1 MVVLSPQAWRAKCQQ
16 SILDY
21 LKNTENIHIKA
32 IQLDFSESHHREA
45 TRAQERRTKTKEAD
59 EQRKLKK
66 WRLHPGIRPS
76 YGQKKQ
82 KNNKLSILKQETE
95 QI

>member
-1 MVVLSPQAWRAKCQQ
+1 MSTKHIGLSEKHRKHT
-16 SILDY
+16 Y
-21 LKNTENIHIKA
+21 KGYKT
-32 IQLDFSESHHREA
+32 SESHHMEA

-59 EQRKLKK
+59 EQRQLKK

-76 YGQKKQ
+76 YGQK
-82 KNNKLSILKQETE
+82 NNKLSILKQKTE